1 MLRRTLLTTALVG
14 AAFLGIA
21 QANAGVITWDLG
33 TPGGLLGVSQNY
45 SAGSPPITITATGFI
60 NGNFSNPAN
69 QTALFGKEA
78 GGDEVG
84 LGLNDDPTLSGGVS
98 EHELN
103 GRNWVQLNITNA
115 VAAGVHGLSFIM
127 DSTTGCTALPCATGD
142 SWRVFGSN
150 SATSLGA
157 QLPGLIGFDEV
168 SHSLP
173 TGFDF
178 INFQAVSG
186 NVLVSSISGTIPEPS
201 TWAMMLL
208 GFAGL
213 GYVGFRRTRKVRV
226 A

>member
-1 MLRRTLLTTALVG
+1 
-14 AAFLGIA
+14 
-21 QANAGVITWDLG
+21 VITWDLG
-33 TPGGLLGVSQNY
+33 TPAGLLGVSQNY
-45 SAGSPPITITATGFI
+45 SSGLPPITITATGFI
-60 NGNFSNPAN
+60 NGNFANPAN
-69 QTALFGKEA
+69 KTDLFDKEA

-84 LGLNDDPTLSGGVS
+84 IGLNDDPTG
-98 EHELN
+98 EHELS
-103 GRNWVQLNITNA
+103 GRNWIQLNVTNA

-213 GYVGFRRTRKVRV
+213 GYVSFRRTRKVRV

>member
-1 MLRRTLLTTALVG
+1 MLRTTLLTTALVG

-21 QANAGVITWDLG
+21 QANAAVVTWDLG

-60 NGNFSNPAN
+60 NGNFSDPAN

-78 GGDEVG
+78 GGDEAG
-84 LGLNDDPTLSGGVS
+84 LGLNDDPSG

-103 GRNWVQLNITNA
+103 GRNWIQLNVTNA
-115 VAAGVHGLSFIM
+115 VAAGVHSFSFIM
-127 DSTTGCTALPCATGD
+127 DSTTGCTALPCTTGD

-157 QLPGLIGFDEV
+157 QLPGLIGFDEGV
-168 SHSLP
+168 SHLLP

-178 INFQAVSG
+178 INFQAVTG
-186 NVLVSSISGTIPEPS
+186 NVLVSSISGTIPELS

-208 GFAGL
+208 GFVGL
-213 GYVGFRRTRKVRV
+213 GYASFRRPRKVRV

>member
-21 QANAGVITWDLG
+21 QANSAVITWDLG
-33 TPGGLLGVSQNY
+33 TPAGLLGVSQNY

-60 NGNFSNPAN
+60 NGNFANPAN
-69 QTALFGKEA
+69 KTDLFGKAA

-84 LGLNDDPTLSGGVS
+84 LGLNDDPSG

-103 GRNWVQLNITNA
+103 GRNWIQLNITNA

-127 DSTTGCTALPCATGD
+127 DSTTGCTALPCTTGD

-150 SATSLGA
+150 TATSLGA

>member
-21 QANAGVITWDLG
+21 QANSAVLTWDLG
-33 TPGGLLGVSQNY
+33 TPPGLLGVSQNY
-45 SAGSPPITITATGFI
+45 SAGSITITATGFI
-60 NGNFSNPAN
+60 NGNFANPAN
-69 QTALFGKEA
+69 KTDLFGKAA

-84 LGLNDDPTLSGGVS
+84 LGLNDDPSG

-103 GRNWVQLNITNA
+103 GRNWIQLNITNA

-208 GFAGL
+208 GFVGL

>member
-1 MLRRTLLTTALVG
+1 MLRKTLLTTALVG
-14 AAFLGIA
+14 AAFLGIQYA
-21 QANAGVITWDLG
+21 QAAVVTWDLS

-45 SAGSPPITITATGFI
+45 TAGSPPITIRATGFI
-60 NGNFSNPAN
+60 NGTFVPGNE
-69 QTALFGKEA
+69 TALFGKEA

-84 LGLNDDPTLSGGVS
+84 LGLNDDPSG

-103 GRNWVQLNITNA
+103 GRNWIQLNVTNA
-115 VAAGVHGLSFIM
+115 VADHVTGLSFIM
-127 DSTTGCTALPCATGD
+127 DSVTGCTALPCRTGD

-150 SATSLGA
+150 SATSLGS
-157 QLPGLIGFDEV
+157 QLPGLIGFDEGV

-178 INFQAVSG
+178 INFQAVTG
-186 NVLVSSISGTIPEPS
+186 NVLITSLSGTIPEPS

-213 GYVGFRRTRKVRV
+213 GYVGFRKARARSTISI

>member
-1 MLRRTLLTTALVG
+1 
-14 AAFLGIA
+14 
-21 QANAGVITWDLG
+21 VITWDLG
-33 TPGGLLGVSQNY
+33 TPAGLLGVSQNY
-45 SAGSPPITITATGFI
+45 SSGLPPITITATGFI
-60 NGNFSNPAN
+60 NGNFANPAN
-69 QTALFGKEA
+69 KTDLFGKEA

-103 GRNWVQLNITNA
+103 GRNWIQLNITNA

-213 GYVGFRRTRKVRV
+213 GYVSFRRTRKVRV

>member
-1 MLRRTLLTTALVG
+1 MLRKTLLTTALIG

-21 QANAGVITWDLG
+21 QANSAVLTWDLG
-33 TPGGLLGVSQNY
+33 TPPGLLGVSQNY
-45 SAGSPPITITATGFI
+45 SAGSITITATGFI
-60 NGNFSNPAN
+60 NGNFANPAN
-69 QTALFGKEA
+69 KTDLFGKAA

-84 LGLNDDPTLSGGVS
+84 LGLNDDPSG

-103 GRNWVQLNITNA
+103 GTNWIQLNITNA

-127 DSTTGCTALPCATGD
+127 DSTTGCTALPCSTGD

-208 GFAGL
+208 GFVGL

>member
-14 AAFLGIA
+14 AALLGMA
-21 QANAGVITWDLG
+21 QANSAVITWDLG
-33 TPGGLLGVSQNY
+33 TPAGLLGVSQNY
-45 SAGSPPITITATGFI
+45 TAGSPSITITATGFI
-60 NGNFSNPAN
+60 NGNFANPAN
-69 QTALFGKEA
+69 KTDLFGKAA

-84 LGLNDDPTLSGGVS
+84 LGLNDDPSG

-103 GRNWVQLNITNA
+103 GTNWIQLNITNA

-127 DSTTGCTALPCATGD
+127 DSTTGCTVLPCSTGD

-157 QLPGLIGFDEV
+157 QLPGLIGFDEG